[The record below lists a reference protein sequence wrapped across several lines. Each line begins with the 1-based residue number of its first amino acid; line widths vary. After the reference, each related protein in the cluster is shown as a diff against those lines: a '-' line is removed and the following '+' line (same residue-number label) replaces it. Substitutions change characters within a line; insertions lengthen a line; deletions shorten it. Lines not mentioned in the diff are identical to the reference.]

1 MGDRTFQVIEVPRSQ
16 YHKDQRPY
24 PISFPKPPDN
34 CVLWNDI
41 SIKKNELVLHILKNR
56 EQIESLGRLETKKRL
71 ASREACVK
79 SKLSYH
85 IVKFEQSIKV
95 SKYMK
100 VSYYKL
106 VGTYVNT

>member
-1 MGDRTFQVIEVPRSQ
+1 MGVHTDQVIEGTKSEYR
-16 YHKDQRPY
+16 KDQKPRPY
-24 PISFPKPPDN
+24 PIPFPKPPDN

-71 ASREACVK
+71 ASQEACVK

-95 SKYMK
+95 S
-100 VSYYKL
+100 
-106 VGTYVNT
+106 T